1 MLYNNC
7 ILLKQ
12 CILHTP
18 TAIDMYCKRSK
29 LLKKQGNVARAAGSP
44 LAALCHCRNGSSDL
58 TPLFCSSVETMDE
71 CRLLDLQ
78 DRYLNNKTTKY
89 LLRNDEMERAMA
101 TIAMFTK
108 HEGDSQK
115 ILYDLQ
121 CSWSSMAEE
130 IFL

>member
-1 MLYNNC
+1 
-7 ILLKQ
+7 
-12 CILHTP
+12 
-18 TAIDMYCKRSK
+18 
-29 LLKKQGNVARAAGSP
+29 
-44 LAALCHCRNGSSDL
+44 
-58 TPLFCSSVETMDE
+58 MDE

-89 LLRNDEMERAMA
+89 LLRNDEMDQAMA

-121 CSWSSMAEE
+121 CSW
-130 IFL
+130 